1 MLHTQPKGRR
11 LNVLENMEIYKQKT
25 FDGRIIN
32 EQVNTASDIIF
43 EPLEYCYRKQ
53 SNKLITTANITGQDQ
68 SEKDH
73 QKRTITDFYKQV
85 EKDTTNIR
93 PSCHK

>member
-1 MLHTQPKGRR
+1 MFNSECRPTHIRKSVKLLHTQYKGRR

-43 EPLEYCYRKQ
+43 EPL
-53 SNKLITTANITGQDQ
+53 SPNSHNASLIDQ
-68 SEKDH
+68 LVS
-73 QKRTITDFYKQV
+73 F
-85 EKDTTNIR
+85 
-93 PSCHK
+93 